1 MLGLEGTF
9 APLVCPRTSMGEN
22 IADSYRK
29 DRQACTSKTI
39 GVSQDL
45 DGGKYC
51 RQLQKRSASL
61 HF

>member
-1 MLGLEGTF
+1 
-9 APLVCPRTSMGEN
+9 MGEN

-29 DRQACTSKTI
+29 DRQACTFETI